1 MAKYNAWS
9 SSGLGGFGF
18 PRKESPAFQRQWKA
32 LNASAVA
39 IEDDATQNL
48 VKSAAAGESMAGGT
62 TLSGP
67 GAYATHYIWGLTFV
81 TGNQDFAGGHI
92 KDEDGNI
99 LFSCIAT
106 HNGPYFVSFDS
117 PIKVTQ
123 NSAIVYHRLVHRA
136 NSYCTIAY
144 TTTYTQ
150 L

>member
-39 IEDDATQNL
+39 LENVTTQNL
-48 VKSAAAGESMAGGT
+48 VKSAS
-62 TLSGP
+62 SVDS
-67 GAYATHYIWGLTFV
+67 YATHYIWGLTYV

-99 LFSCIAT
+99 LFSTIAT
-106 HNGPYFVSFDS
+106 QNGPYFVSFDS

-123 NSAIVYHRLVHRA
+123 NSAVVYHKLVHRDDT
-136 NSYCTIAY
+136 YCTVAY